1 MREKSQR
8 EDRRRGMNIVLG
20 VSGSI
25 AAYKSPDLVRRLR
38 ELGHEVRVVMSRG
51 GLSFVTPLTMQAV
64 SGYSVVYDLLDP
76 AHEAGMGH
84 IELARWADLILIAPA
99 SANLISRL
107 AAGSAEDL
115 LSAIVLAT
123 EKPIMLAPGMNR
135 LMWANPFVQRNIEAL
150 SATGIDILMPG
161 SGVQACGEVGLGR
174 MPEPLEIRDHV
185 TAFFQRSTVDSS
197 LKNREEIEKVEE
209 KHGKQGVLIGKRV
222 VITAGPTV
230 EEIDPVRYISNY
242 SSGKM
247 GYALARVAQSLGAEV
262 TLVSGPV
269 AIAPPAKVETIAI
282 KSAEEMLQAVEKA
295 CQGADLFIAAAAV
308 ADYRVADRA
317 QEKIKKSD
325 DQDELILKLTKNPDI
340 LATIAK
346 GAARP
351 TLCVG
356 FAAETNNIE
365 ENAKSKLLR
374 KNVDMICLND
384 VSGGKVFGA
393 AENEMLLF
401 KRDGSVTAIAK
412 ADKGVVAEKIF
423 EEIIELFPE
432 KFW

>member
-1 MREKSQR
+1 MK
-8 EDRRRGMNIVLG
+8 IVLG

-51 GLSFVTPLTMQAV
+51 GISFVTPLTLQAV
-64 SGYSVVYDLLDP
+64 SGYPVVYDLLDP

-135 LMWANPFVQRNIEAL
+135 LMWANPFVQRNIAAL
-150 SATGIDILMPG
+150 SAAGIDILTPG
-161 SGVQACGEVGLGR
+161 SGAQACGEVGLGR

-185 TAFFQRSTVDSS
+185 TAFFQRSATDTAFDSRTDLGGEMVDGADEVDENSES
-197 LKNREEIEKVEE
+197 
-209 KHGKQGVLIGKRV
+209 QGVLIGKRV

-247 GYALARVAQSLGAEV
+247 GYSLAQVAQRLGAEV
-262 TLVSGPV
+262 TLISGPV
-269 AIAPPAKVETIAI
+269 AIAPPAGVETIAI
-282 KSAEEMLQAVEKA
+282 KSAEEMMQAVERA

-317 QEKIKKSD
+317 LEKIKKSD

-346 GAARP
+346 GEARP

-365 ENAKSKLLR
+365 ENAKSKLRR

-393 AENEMLLF
+393 VENEMLLF
-401 KRDGSVTAIAK
+401 KRDGSVTPIAK
-412 ADKGVVAEKIF
+412 ADKAIVAEKIF
-423 EEIIELFPE
+423 EEIIDLFPAQ
-432 KFW
+432 FWC

>member
-1 MREKSQR
+1 MK
-8 EDRRRGMNIVLG
+8 IVLG

-51 GLSFVTPLTMQAV
+51 GISFVTPLTLQAV
-64 SGYSVVYDLLDP
+64 SGYPVVYDLLDP

-135 LMWANPFVQRNIEAL
+135 LMWANPFVQRNIAAL
-150 SATGIDILMPG
+150 SAAGIDILTPG
-161 SGVQACGEVGLGR
+161 SGAQACGEVGLGR

-185 TAFFQRSTVDSS
+185 TAFFQRSATDAAFDS
-197 LKNREEIEKVEE
+197 RAEIEVEMVDGADE
-209 KHGKQGVLIGKRV
+209 IDDENSEPQGALIGKRV

-247 GYALARVAQSLGAEV
+247 GYALAQVAQRLGAEV
-262 TLVSGPV
+262 TLISGPV
-269 AIAPPAKVETIAI
+269 AIAPPAGVETIAI
-282 KSAEEMLQAVEKA
+282 KSAEEMMQAVERA

-317 QEKIKKSD
+317 LEKIKKSD

-346 GAARP
+346 GEARP
-351 TLCVG
+351 TLCIG

-365 ENAKSKLLR
+365 ENAKSKLRR

-401 KRDGSVTAIAK
+401 KRDGSVTPIAK
-412 ADKGVVAEKIF
+412 ADKAIVAEKIF
-423 EEIIELFPE
+423 EEIINLFPAQ
-432 KFW
+432 FWC

>member
-1 MREKSQR
+1 
-8 EDRRRGMNIVLG
+8 MNIVLG

-38 ELGHEVRVVMSRG
+38 EAGHEVRVVMSRG
-51 GLSFVTPLTMQAV
+51 GMSFVTPLTLQAV
-64 SGYSVVYDLLDP
+64 SGYPVVYDLLDP

-123 EKPIMLAPGMNR
+123 EKPVMLAPGMNR
-135 LMWANPFVQRNIEAL
+135 LMWANPFVQRNIAAL
-150 SATGIDILMPG
+150 SDANIDILTPG
-161 SGVQACGEVGLGR
+161 SGAQACGEVGLGR

-185 TAFFQRSTVDSS
+185 TAFFQE
-197 LKNREEIEKVEE
+197 LEN
-209 KHGKQGVLIGKRV
+209 HAGKIDEDRGPLFGKKV

-247 GYALARVAQSLGAEV
+247 GYALANVAKNLGAEV
-262 TLVSGPV
+262 QLVSGPV
-269 AIAPPAKVETIAI
+269 ALPSPADVNLIAV
-282 KSAEEMLQAVEKA
+282 KSADEMMQAVKQA
-295 CQGADLFIAAAAV
+295 CNGADLFIAAAAV

-317 QEKIKKSD
+317 TEKIKKRDGS
-325 DQDELILKLTKNPDI
+325 DELLLKLTKNPDI

-346 GAARP
+346 GPARP

-356 FAAETNNIE
+356 FAAETNDIE
-365 ENAKSKLLR
+365 ENAKSKLQR

-393 AENEMLLF
+393 ADNEMLLF
-401 KRDGSVTAIAK
+401 KRDGSITPIAK
-412 ADKGVVAEKIF
+412 ADKRIVAEKIF
-423 EEIIELFPE
+423 DAILELFSQSDRDIVNNS
-432 KFW
+432 